1 MKTHQIMKAAVIYF
15 SLVFAT
21 AFVLGT
27 IRVLWLVPIV
37 GTRTAELLEM
47 PLMLAVVIIA
57 ARWVVRYFEEAMGSL
72 TPWLGVGG
80 TALVLALLFDFT
92 VVLWIRG
99 LSISQYVEAFDPVA
113 RTAYFVM
120 LGVFALMPLL
130 AARKESSNVM
140 EGVR

>member
-1 MKTHQIMKAAVIYF
+1 MKTHQSMKAAVIYF
-15 SLVFAT
+15 ALVFAT

-57 ARWVVRYFEEAMGSL
+57 ARWVVRHFEEAMGSL
-72 TPWLGVGG
+72 TPWLGIGG
-80 TALVLALLFDFT
+80 MALVLTLLFDFT

-99 LSISQYVEAFDPVA
+99 LSFAQYVEAFDPVA
-113 RTAYFVM
+113 GTVYFVM
-120 LGVFALMPLL
+120 LGVFAIMPMLV
-130 AARKESSNVM
+130 ARRELSEMVESAQ
-140 EGVR
+140 